1 VRLRNVSACCL
12 LALAASA
19 GGADPPKAERR
30 PSLPPPPTVVVP
42 TPMPGPGAAVV
53 LPEGVDLLVSH
64 DAKCLVR
71 VFPPG
76 RASVRLVK
84 VPAGREHTL
93 SGTFVDPK
101 DGGKTTTD
109 DQTFAGPC
117 CVYRV
122 RAREDGPA
130 VLLVATGVDDD
141 EVQVAYLD
149 CRLKPRPPPE
159 PKPPTPPEPKPPE
172 PKPPEPTPPKPPEPV
187 KTFRVV
193 FIYESADTLT
203 LAQKAVLYAKPVS
216 DLLNAR
222 CTKEDGHPG
231 WRRFDRDTTGDN
243 EQPNM
248 KALWKA
254 VRPSVT
260 AVPCVAVETNGKVEI
275 IPLPATPAEAI
286 ATFKRYLNEK

>member
-117 CVYRV
+117 FVYRV

-172 PKPPEPTPPKPPEPV
+172 PKPPVPLPDGDMGLIKASRDGLARVANPGPTAAALA
-187 KTFRVV
+187 RANRAHA
-193 FIYESADTLT
+193 SAVAAGAYPTAAAILD
-203 LAQKAVLYAKPVS
+203 
-216 DLLNAR
+216 
-222 CTKEDGHPG
+222 G
-231 WRRFDRDTTGDN
+231 WRGANNDAVK
-243 EQPNM
+243 PN
-248 KALWKA
+248 AAAWKPWADA
-254 VRPSVT
+254 VSAR
-260 AVPCVAVETNGKVEI
+260 VAVVYGAGKIKSNADWAAAFSEI
-275 IPLPATPAEAI
+275 ADGLEGG
-286 ATFKRYLNEK
+286 K

>member
-1 VRLRNVSACCL
+1 VSI
-12 LALAASA
+12 LAVAVLASA
-19 GGADPPKAERR
+19 GAADPPKAELRR
-30 PSLPPPPTVVVP
+30 PSIPPPPSVVVP
-42 TPMPGPGAAVV
+42 TPMPGPGAAIV

-117 CVYRV
+117 FVYRV

-149 CRLKPRPPPE
+149 CRL
-159 PKPPTPPEPKPPE
+159 
-172 PKPPEPTPPKPPEPV
+172 
-187 KTFRVV
+187 
-193 FIYESADTLT
+193 
-203 LAQKAVLYAKPVS
+203 
-216 DLLNAR
+216 
-222 CTKEDGHPG
+222 
-231 WRRFDRDTTGDN
+231 
-243 EQPNM
+243 
-248 KALWKA
+248 
-254 VRPSVT
+254 
-260 AVPCVAVETNGKVEI
+260 
-275 IPLPATPAEAI
+275 
-286 ATFKRYLNEK
+286 